1 MSTLLL
7 IFVALLIVLAF
18 LYTKKPAVNATG
30 VSGTGPG
37 YIPPFQGYPGSGV
50 SGV

>member
-1 MSTLLL
+1 LL
-7 IFVALLIVLAF
+7 VLLVLF
-18 LYTKKPAVNATG
+18 FINKPAVNSTG

>member
-1 MSTLLL
+1 MWALVILLL
-7 IFVALLIVLAF
+7 LAILF
-18 LYTKKPAVNATG
+18 LVVKKPVSSTV

-37 YIPPFQGYPGSGV
+37 YIAPFQGYPGSGV